1 MAKATPEFVCE
12 SCGSKSPKW
21 VGRCP
26 ACGEWDTVIQEA
38 RRPAVTAGTNRARG
52 GKATPLDKVSVD
64 EGTRLSSGLHE
75 VDRVLGG
82 GLVPGGVILLGGD
95 PGVGKSTLLLQVFGA
110 VSLGGRKTLYAS
122 GEESLPQVA
131 ARAKRLGI
139 AAPSLHLQAETSLEA
154 VLDEARALSP
164 LLLAV
169 DSIQTA
175 ASGELGSAPGS
186 LSQVRDCAVRL
197 TEFAKT
203 TGIPVVVVGH
213 ITKEGVIAGPKAL
226 EHIVDTVLYLEG
238 EKYRH
243 LKVLRA
249 QKNRYGA
256 TSELALLEMTGAGL
270 KEVENPSAALLADRP
285 VGQPGSVIGVAL
297 QGTRPL
303 LFEIQA
309 LTSPSAFGMAKRMSV
324 GLDRNRAQLLTA
336 VLERAARL
344 TLGDRD
350 LFVNVVGGVEVEEPA
365 LDLPLCLAVASAYY
379 TKPVGAE
386 VAAFGEVG
394 LAGEVRGVGSP
405 GPRAAEAAALGFR
418 RLLLPASDMER
429 IGKVPKGLHLEPVST
444 LAEAVGKLFP

>member
-1 MAKATPEFVCE
+1 MAKAQPSFVCE
-12 SCGSKSPKW
+12 SCGSKSLKW
-21 VGRCP
+21 LGKCP
-26 ACGEWDTVIQEA
+26 ACGEWDTLIRESATPASPGA
-38 RRPAVTAGTNRARG
+38 RGRG
-52 GKATPLDKVSVD
+52 GKATPLPEVSV
-64 EGTRLSSGLHE
+64 EEQPRLTTGIHE

-82 GLVPGGVILLGGD
+82 GLVPGGVTLLGGD
-95 PGVGKSTLLLQVFGA
+95 PGVGKSTLLLQLFGA
-110 VSLGGRKTLYAS
+110 VSGAGRATLYAS
-122 GEESLPQVA
+122 GEESLAQVA
-131 ARAKRLGI
+131 DRAKRLGI
-139 AAPSLHLQAETSLEA
+139 AASALHLLSETSLEG
-154 VLDEARALSP
+154 VLEESTHLKP
-164 LLLAV
+164 QLLAV
-169 DSIQTA
+169 DSIQTC
-175 ASGELGSAPGS
+175 ASGEVGSAPGS

-197 TEFAKT
+197 TEYAKT
-203 TGIPVVVVGH
+203 TGVPVVLVGH

-238 EKYRH
+238 EKYRQ
-243 LKVLRA
+243 LKVLRV

-256 TSELALLEMTGAGL
+256 TSEMALLEMTPEGL
-270 KEVENPSAALLADRP
+270 KEVANPSAALLADRP

-365 LDLPLCLAVASAYY
+365 LDLPLCLAIASAYY
-379 TKPVGAE
+379 GKPVPAD

-394 LAGEVRGVGSP
+394 LAGEVRGVGAP
-405 GPRAAEAAALGFR
+405 GPRAAEAAALGFH
-418 RLLLPASDMER
+418 RLFLPASDVER
-429 IGKVPKGLHLEPVST
+429 LGPPPAGLKLVPVSG
-444 LAEAVGKLFP
+444 LAQAVERLFP

>member
-1 MAKATPEFVCE
+1 
-12 SCGSKSPKW
+12 
-21 VGRCP
+21 
-26 ACGEWDTVIQEA
+26 
-38 RRPAVTAGTNRARG
+38 
-52 GKATPLDKVSVD
+52 
-64 EGTRLSSGLHE
+64 
-75 VDRVLGG
+75 
-82 GLVPGGVILLGGD
+82 
-95 PGVGKSTLLLQVFGA
+95 
-110 VSLGGRKTLYAS
+110 
-122 GEESLPQVA
+122 
-131 ARAKRLGI
+131 
-139 AAPSLHLQAETSLEA
+139 
-154 VLDEARALSP
+154 
-164 LLLAV
+164 
-169 DSIQTA
+169 
-175 ASGELGSAPGS
+175 
-186 LSQVRDCAVRL
+186 VRDCAVRL
-197 TEFAKT
+197 TEYAKT
-203 TGIPVVVVGH
+203 SGVPVVMVGH

-243 LKVLRA
+243 LKVLRV

-256 TSELALLEMTGAGL
+256 TSEMALLEMTHEGL

-324 GLDRNRAQLLTA
+324 GLDRNRAQLLCA

-379 TKPVGAE
+379 GKPVPAE
-386 VAAFGEVG
+386 AAAFGEVG

-405 GPRAAEAAALGFR
+405 APRAAEAAALGFK
-418 RLLLPASDMER
+418 RLLLPASDMGR
-429 IGKVPKGLHLEPVST
+429 VGKAPKGLHLEPVNS
-444 LAEAVGKLFP
+444 LQQAVERLFP